1 MFGSGLNEVYDF
13 DTYRWSNWPQAAV
26 SGGSWA
32 TCMVSWHDCLIVFGA
47 ADSAGLLN
55 KVQLFNTTTSVSF
68 FPFPSL
74 DLFQEC
80 KGHSLAIGSLNVPSL
95 VGKNTYL
102 LLFTLNSNLTHH
114 YWIES

>member
-68 FPFPSL
+68 S
-74 DLFQEC
+74 
-80 KGHSLAIGSLNVPSL
+80 HSLPLTFFRSAKAIVWPLAAL
-95 VGKNTYL
+95 MYQA
-102 LLFTLNSNLTHH
+102 
-114 YWIES
+114 

>member
-55 KVQLFNTTTSVSF
+55 KVQLFNTPTSVSF
-68 FPFPSL
+68 S
-74 DLFQEC
+74 
-80 KGHSLAIGSLNVPSL
+80 HSLP
-95 VGKNTYL
+95 
-102 LLFTLNSNLTHH
+102 LTSFRREKAVV
-114 YWIES
+114 WPLEAFMCQA